1 MTDHSESQ
9 GTRREQVGRLRRRA
23 LLREAV
29 VFQGKLLVDA
39 LKDLVLSPL
48 SLIAVVFDLAEPP
61 RRGTGRF
68 AGVMQIGRGLERRID
83 LFGRAGQA
91 EPKDAEWTVD
101 DLVARFESSLR
112 EHAEASGTRE
122 AARQALEQTLAGLRG
137 SGRNR
142 E

>member
-1 MTDHSESQ
+1 MTDNSKSR
-9 GTRREQVGRLRRRA
+9 GTRQERVSRLRRRA

-61 RRGTGRF
+61 RRGQGRF
-68 AGVMQIGRGLERRID
+68 AGVMEIGRGLERRID
-83 LFGRAGQA
+83 LFGRAGHV
-91 EPKDAEWTVD
+91 EPQDAEWTMD

-112 EHAEASGTRE
+112 EQTEASGTRE
-122 AARQALEQTLAGLRG
+122 AARKALEETLAGLRG
-137 SGRNR
+137 SGRDR

>member
-1 MTDHSESQ
+1 MTNHSESR
-9 GTRREQVGRLRRRA
+9 GTRQEQVSRLRRRA

-68 AGVMQIGRGLERRID
+68 AGVMEIGRGLERRID
-83 LFGRAGQA
+83 LFGRAGRG
-91 EPKDAEWTVD
+91 EPQDAEWTVD
-101 DLVARFESSLR
+101 DLVTNFESSLR
-112 EHAEASGTRE
+112 EQTEASGTRD
-122 AARQALEQTLAGLRG
+122 AARRALEQTLAGLRN
-137 SGRNR
+137 SGRD
-142 E
+142 

>member
-1 MTDHSESQ
+1 MTDNSKSR
-9 GTRREQVGRLRRRA
+9 GTRQERVSRLRRLA

-61 RRGTGRF
+61 RRGQGRF
-68 AGVMQIGRGLERRID
+68 AGVMEIGRGLERRID
-83 LFGRAGQA
+83 LFGRAGHV
-91 EPKDAEWTVD
+91 EPRDAEWTMD

-112 EHAEASGTRE
+112 EKTEASGTRE
-122 AARQALEQTLAGLRG
+122 AARQALEETLAGLRG
-137 SGRNR
+137 SGRDR

>member
-1 MTDHSESQ
+1 MTAHNDPQS
-9 GTRREQVGRLRRRA
+9 RRQEQISRLRRRA
-23 LLREAV
+23 LLRDAV

-48 SLIAVVFDLAEPP
+48 SLIAVVFDLTEPP
-61 RRGTGRF
+61 RRGRGRF
-68 AGVMQIGRGLERRID
+68 AGVMEIGRGLERRID
-83 LFGRAGQA
+83 LFGRAGHV
-91 EPKDAEWTVD
+91 EPQDAEWTVD

-112 EHAEASGTRE
+112 EQTEASGTRE

-137 SGRNR
+137 SGRDR